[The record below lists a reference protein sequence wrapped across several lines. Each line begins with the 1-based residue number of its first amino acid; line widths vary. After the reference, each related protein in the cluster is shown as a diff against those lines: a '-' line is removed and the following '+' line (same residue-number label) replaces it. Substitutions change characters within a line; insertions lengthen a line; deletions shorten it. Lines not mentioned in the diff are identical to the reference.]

1 MYPQTD
7 EASDVFCSN
16 FWVVQR
22 YRLLKPFLLP
32 DFPPDFRIF
41 FRIPPSDNR
50 LYESKFCGAVRRPA
64 PTIPG
69 GTWRWNGS
77 AISVEGGYRFVS
89 LFALSGSLPFGFF
102 IFFRYITTS
111 NLKRKYNKTS
121 NLYYNYTK

>member
-41 FRIPPSDNR
+41 FRIPPS
-50 LYESKFCGAVRRPA
+50 VRVCSLTS
-64 PTIPG
+64 TITHYLLPMIFA
-69 GTWRWNGS
+69 TDFLLS
-77 AISVEGGYRFVS
+77 AM
-89 LFALSGSLPFGFF
+89 LP
-102 IFFRYITTS
+102 
-111 NLKRKYNKTS
+111 
-121 NLYYNYTK
+121 